1 MLEAQQV
8 AAQRGSVTLFSDVSF
23 ALKSGEALVVT
34 GANGSGKTTLLRIAA
49 GLTRPLSGMLSWRG
63 SRLAPFDAALRAAT
77 LYIGHAIAL
86 KDEMTT
92 EENLASMVKLH
103 GITADGDK
111 VRDALA
117 LWTLDAQ
124 RGLPVRALSQ
134 GQRRRVGMARLR
146 LLRRPL
152 WILDEPATALDAAGV
167 GTLQNLLAEHLAG
180 GGVAIVATH
189 QDLALPQSAKRTL
202 QLQ

>member
-8 AAQRGSVTLFSDVSF
+8 AAQRGPVTLFSDVNF
-23 ALKSGEALVVT
+23 ALNSGEALVVS

-49 GLTRPLSGMLSWRG
+49 GLTRPLSGKLSWDG
-63 SRLAPFDAALRAAT
+63 YPLAPFDAMLRAAT

-103 GITADGDK
+103 GVTADSGE

-124 RGLPVRALSQ
+124 RELPVRVLSQ
-134 GQRRRVGMARLR
+134 GQRRRVGLARLR
-146 LLRRPL
+146 LLQRPL
-152 WILDEPATALDAAGV
+152 WILDEPTTALDAAGV
-167 GTLQNLLAEHLAG
+167 GTLQDLLAAHLVQ
-180 GGVAIVATH
+180 GGVAIIATH
-189 QDLALPQSAKRTL
+189 QGLALPQGAKRTL